1 MGIWDV
7 INKNEADLKDVTKP
21 ATNAR
26 VCKHT
31 RESCI
36 GTLLSYTNTHGMDSP
51 AFSLVLF

>member
-1 MGIWDV
+1 MGILDV

-26 VCKHT
+26 VCMHT

>member
-1 MGIWDV
+1 MGILDV

-36 GTLLSYTNTHGMDSP
+36 GTLEWYHLSRVVKLTKSMII
-51 AFSLVLF
+51 